1 MSDKSA
7 QQIRDT
13 NRDTNRDT
21 FLEYIDAVWA

>member
-7 QQIRDT
+7 QQIRL
-13 NRDTNRDT
+13 TNRDT